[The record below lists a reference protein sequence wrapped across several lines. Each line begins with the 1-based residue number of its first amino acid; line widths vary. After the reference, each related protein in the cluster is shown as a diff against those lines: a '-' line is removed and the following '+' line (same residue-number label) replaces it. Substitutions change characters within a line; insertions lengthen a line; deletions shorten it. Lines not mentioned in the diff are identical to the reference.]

1 MKIMKTLVA
10 KNFNDMNNTVETYV
24 NDMFYLVNPNTLAIT
39 VDLTANTGFLYEHKP
54 FYGRLQL

>member
-1 MKIMKTLVA
+1 MKTLVA

-24 NDMFYLVNPNTLAIT
+24 NDMFYLVNPNMLAIT